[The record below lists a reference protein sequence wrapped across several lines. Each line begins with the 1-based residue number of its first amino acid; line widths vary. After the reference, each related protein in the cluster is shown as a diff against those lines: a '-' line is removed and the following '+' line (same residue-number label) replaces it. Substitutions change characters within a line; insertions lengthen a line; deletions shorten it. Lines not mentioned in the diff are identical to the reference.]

1 MAKPKS
7 TTTAHMHISAS
18 SEAIYP
24 PTITSDTLTHVN
36 FKKYLIIDM
45 LIIVR

>member
-7 TTTAHMHISAS
+7 TATAHMHIGAS
-18 SEAIYP
+18 SEEIDP
-24 PTITSDTLTHVN
+24 PTITSDTLTHAN
-36 FKKYLIIDM
+36 LKKYLIIDM